1 MNLRPVKPESGIEKL
16 DFVIDGATVT
26 KLQNMVSSFSEE
38 EWDEWDYR
46 QKSYEYHRHTKT
58 IRCRWIENNID
69 EYHEGLTVE
78 YGIFSSIERV
88 LGNVF
93 TYIKR
98 HYQGKICQ
106 AILTRQNPHSLITP
120 HIDIGKKLTYS
131 HRLHIPIFT
140 NDDILLQCGEQ
151 IINMKVGRVYE
162 INNQMNHM
170 VVNNSDSFKIHL
182 ILDVIEDRYIGKKFV
197 SSNPLFVHV
206 PKTAGTSIENT
217 LNLQSSVYWKK
228 EPKYLNHDP
237 LFLLQQLNHIP
248 NDTYIFSV
256 VRNPFTRAY
265 SYYWHF
271 KRINGVELTF
281 RDFLQI
287 VRNRVP
293 VTNKTPLVGFN
304 QSYFLFGNDGLMGIN
319 KIYFFENLLELELDF
334 DIQLQKMNVGD
345 YSYERYYLDYGKD
358 EQNLVRHIYA
368 EDFMNFGY
376 SLEFQ

>member
-1 MNLRPVKPESGIEKL
+1 MNLRPNKPLNGIDELKFVLDGDTIRKVKSLVESFTE
-16 DFVIDGATVT
+16 
-26 KLQNMVSSFSEE
+26 Q
-38 EWDEWDYR
+38 EWTEWQHR
-46 QKSYEYHRHTKT
+46 QKNYKEQKHTNT
-58 IRCRWIENNID
+58 IRCRWLENNID
-69 EYHEGLTVE
+69 EYHERLSVDFDT
-78 YGIFSSIERV
+78 FNTIEHI

-93 TYIKR
+93 TFIKR

-106 AILTRQNPHSLITP
+106 AILTRQNPHSLIVP
-120 HIDIGKKLTYS
+120 HIDLGKKLTYT

-140 NDDILLQCGEQ
+140 NDDILFRCGEQ
-151 IINMKVGRVYE
+151 NMNMKVGRVYE
-162 INNQMNHM
+162 INNQMIHA

-182 ILDVIEDRYIGKKFV
+182 IVDVIEDRYIGKKFV
-197 SSNPLFVHV
+197 PSNPLFVHV
-206 PKTAGTSIENT
+206 PKTAGTSIEKS
-217 LNLQSSVYWKK
+217 LNLQSSVHWKK
-228 EPKYLNHDP
+228 EPKYVNHDP
-237 LFLLQQLNHIP
+237 LFLLQQTNHIS

-265 SYYWHF
+265 SYYCHF

-304 QSYFLFGNDGLMGIN
+304 QSYFLFGNDGLMGID

-334 DIQLQKMNVGD
+334 DVQLQKMNVGD
-345 YSYERYYLDYGKD
+345 YSYERYYLDYGKE